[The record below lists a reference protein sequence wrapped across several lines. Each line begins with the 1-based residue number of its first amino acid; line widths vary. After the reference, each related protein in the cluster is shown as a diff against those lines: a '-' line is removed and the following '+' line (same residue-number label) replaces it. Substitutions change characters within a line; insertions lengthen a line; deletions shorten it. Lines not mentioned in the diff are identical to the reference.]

1 MSEIVLDASA
11 VLALLNAETGAG
23 VVQEALPDSVI
34 SSVNLAEVVTRLA
47 AVGMPEAQIQETISM
62 LGLEIL
68 PFTAE
73 QAYMTGYLYPQTQHD
88 GLSLGDRACL
98 VLAMQLAAPALTADR
113 AWKRLDMDTKV
124 RLIR

>member
-23 VVQEALPDSVI
+23 IVQEALPDAVI
-34 SSVNLAEVVTRLA
+34 SSVNLAEVATRLA
-47 AVGMPEAQIQETISM
+47 AVGMPKTKIQETISM
-62 LGLEIL
+62 LGLEIQS
-68 PFTAE
+68 FTSE
-73 QAYMTGYLYPQTQHD
+73 QAYTTGYLYPHTQST

-98 VLAMQLAAPALTADR
+98 ALANQRAVIALTADR
-113 AWKRLDMDTKV
+113 AWEQLDLDIQV